1 MGRFS
6 DVLKIDI
13 FESCSWLGL
22 RVGSF
27 KSGQSIV
34 HDPTGVEVES
44 ISIDPTPR
52 EVACSFEGNSAR
64 KFHKICIYLSFFWC
78 EKLLKIFLVFFEQD

>member
-34 HDPTGVEVES
+34 HDPTGVEVGS
-44 ISIDPTPR
+44 MSIDPTPI
-52 EVACSFEGNSAR
+52 EVACGFEGNSVR
-64 KFHKICIYLSFFWC
+64 KFHKICIYFEL
-78 EKLLKIFLVFFEQD
+78 FLV

>member
-1 MGRFS
+1 MDQFLE
-6 DVLKIDI
+6 VLKSSNFDSRIYLR
-13 FESCSWLGL
+13 LGL

-52 EVACSFEGNSAR
+52 EF
-64 KFHKICIYLSFFWC
+64 
-78 EKLLKIFLVFFEQD
+78 